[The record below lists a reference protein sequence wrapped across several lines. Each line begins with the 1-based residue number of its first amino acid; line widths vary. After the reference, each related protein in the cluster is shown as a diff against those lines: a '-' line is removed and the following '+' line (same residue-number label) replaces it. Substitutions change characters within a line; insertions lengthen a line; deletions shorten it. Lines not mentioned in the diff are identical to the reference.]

1 MRTPVSGTPHRSA
14 YCTRWG
20 RAGKRLPIDAYTPHD
35 PGPHPRPPNP
45 PSDPCE
51 PTGYGEPAGST
62 ASVGVCP
69 TPYGGPGCPAPPWGA
84 GADIRARS
92 GPAVV
97 AGSRLRHILIGIL
110 SGPAPVWEGGGRRP
124 HAGSGTTRRVLGAGR
139 TVGEDG
145 GSFVESG
152 GEEGRVCSGRA
163 SRQGRGL
170 RCGWRPVG
178 SAALGLAGV
187 SVRRGLTGR
196 RVARMRGSYTC
207 GTRTVCE
214 GGRRFARA

>member
-1 MRTPVSGTPHRSA
+1 M
-14 YCTRWG
+14 
-20 RAGKRLPIDAYTPHD
+20 
-35 PGPHPRPPNP
+35 
-45 PSDPCE
+45 
-51 PTGYGEPAGST
+51 
-62 ASVGVCP
+62 VGVCP

-97 AGSRLRHILIGIL
+97 AGSRLRHILIGIR

-139 TVGEDG
+139 TVSEDG

-152 GEEGRVCSGRA
+152 GEEGRVCPIRA
-163 SRQGRGL
+163 TRQGRGL
-170 RCGWRPVG
+170 RCGRRPVG

-187 SVRRGLTGR
+187 SVRRGRTGR
-196 RVARMRGSYTC
+196 RVARMRGTPVGRGRCAKGGVDLHARDSEPVVRGWHTRPWSWLMAPHATC
-207 GTRTVCE
+207 MGPRGHAWGVWEVASSRVRVIDGC
-214 GGRRFARA
+214 GVR

>member
-1 MRTPVSGTPHRSA
+1 M
-14 YCTRWG
+14 
-20 RAGKRLPIDAYTPHD
+20 
-35 PGPHPRPPNP
+35 
-45 PSDPCE
+45 
-51 PTGYGEPAGST
+51 
-62 ASVGVCP
+62 VGVCP
-69 TPYGGPGCPAPPWGA
+69 TPYGGPGCPASPWGA

-110 SGPAPVWEGGGRRP
+110 LGPAPVWEGGGRRP

-152 GEEGRVCSGRA
+152 GEEGRVCSSRA
-163 SRQGRGL
+163 TRQGRGL
-170 RCGWRPVG
+170 WCGWRPVG

-187 SVRRGLTGR
+187 SVRRGRTGR
-196 RVARMRGSYTC
+196 RVARMRGTPVGRGRCAKGGVDLHARDSEPIVRGWHTS
-207 GTRTVCE
+207 GTRGPGRGPWLRTRRAWVRGVTH
-214 GGRRFARA
+214 GGCGRSPRAV